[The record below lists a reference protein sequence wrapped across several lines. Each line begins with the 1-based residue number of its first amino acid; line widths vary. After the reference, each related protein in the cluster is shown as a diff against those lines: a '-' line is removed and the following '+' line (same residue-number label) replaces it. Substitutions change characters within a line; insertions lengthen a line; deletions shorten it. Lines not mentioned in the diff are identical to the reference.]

1 MGEPAVITTCNLN
14 EMKIRCGTQSS
25 PLKRRGRSSF
35 ASSGFRWMYLLAQ
48 SEFPSFPVTG
58 EDGNPGLV
66 FFRRLFGKQLQKL
79 VGAEMMIE
87 SKLGA

>member
-1 MGEPAVITTCNLN
+1 
-14 EMKIRCGTQSS
+14 
-25 PLKRRGRSSF
+25 
-35 ASSGFRWMYLLAQ
+35 MYLLAQ

-58 EDGNPGLV
+58 EDGNPGLF